1 MDFIKETKERVC
13 ELLYQQNAV
22 KVNIE
27 NTFTLKGDIKSPLWF
42 NLGVLET
49 DFGTRS
55 SIASALHI
63 LLTCKHDFDAVAGVV
78 SGGVSWASNIA
89 NSRALPLIRVHS
101 EPKNHGL
108 FNQIEGEI
116 PEDGARVLVVDDAV
130 TTGKNALKVIE
141 ALRRGEDGRR
151 AQVVALCTIFDWHFS
166 AVDEKFYQ
174 AGVQKFSLVGFQE
187 VLDYGYERNLLPE
200 NAKPS
205 INAFCEQ
212 YR

>member
-1 MDFIKETKERVC
+1 MDFIRETKERVC

-22 KVNIE
+22 KINPEKFFI
-27 NTFTLKGDIKSPLWF
+27 LKGDIKSPLWF
-42 NLGVLET
+42 NLGVLEN

-63 LLTCKHDFDAVAGVV
+63 ILTHNHDFDAVVGVV

-101 EPKNHGL
+101 EPKKFGL

-116 PEDGARVLVVDDAV
+116 PSDDAKVLIVDDAI
-130 TTGKNALKVIE
+130 TSGINALKVVD
-141 ALRRGEDGRR
+141 ALRRGENGKR
-151 AQVVALCTIFDWHFS
+151 AQVLGLCTIFDWDFP
-166 AVDEKFYQ
+166 AVNEKFISV
-174 AGVQKFSLVGFQE
+174 GVKKFSLVKFQE
-187 VLDYGYERNLLPE
+187 IIDYGFAHGYLSEDVRP
-200 NAKPS
+200 A
-205 INAFCEQ
+205 IDQFCAQ